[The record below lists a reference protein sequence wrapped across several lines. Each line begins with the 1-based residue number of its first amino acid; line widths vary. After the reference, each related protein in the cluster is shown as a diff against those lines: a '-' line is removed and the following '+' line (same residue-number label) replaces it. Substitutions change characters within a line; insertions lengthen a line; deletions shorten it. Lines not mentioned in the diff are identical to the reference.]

1 MSTEIQQN
9 GNSTNGKSSPKGD
22 NRKEFWLSSFSINN
36 RISVLVLLV
45 LVAVMGIVSYL
56 TIPKESFPSINVP
69 NIFVVT
75 IYPGVSPEDME
86 SLVTRKLE
94 DELGNISE
102 VKEMT
107 STSSEGYSNI
117 NLEFDPSVD
126 IEDALQKVREK
137 VDLAKPELP
146 EDAEEPTVQEIN
158 FSEFPIMNVN
168 LSGEYDEVILKE
180 IAEDLQDKIETIPSV
195 LGVDLTGGLEREVQV
210 DVDLAKMKYYG
221 ITFGDII
228 TAISQENVTIPGGD
242 ISVGT
247 KKFLLRVP
255 GQYDDTALLEDI
267 VVKGENQSPIYVRDV
282 AKVTFGFKER
292 ETYSELGTAPVI
304 TLGVKK
310 RTGENI
316 LDTGERTKAIL
327 EEALPTLPPTTT
339 YTITNDQ
346 SVQVVSM
353 VSNLE
358 NNIISGLILVVGVL
372 LFFLGVKNSSFVGIS
387 IPLSMFLSFIIL
399 SAVGITMNM
408 IVLFSLILSLGMLV
422 DNAIV
427 VVENIYR
434 YLEEGYDNFE
444 AAKKGTGEVAIPIIA
459 GTMTTIAAFAPMIFW
474 PGIVG
479 QFMSYL
485 PKTLII
491 TLASSLFVGLVIN
504 PVICALFMSVEGEEK
519 KATLTR
525 DGKMIVI
532 FFTSAILVIWI
543 LISGLV
549 SGISAAS
556 DNPELFVSAFI
567 GGMLTLSKTLL
578 MLVILGLVFWI
589 LNKVAL
595 APIGRWW
602 QKDGLQK
609 VIDKYEQT
617 LVWSLDHRISTI
629 VMSVVVLLSSF
640 ASCIAFNP
648 GTEFFPEN
656 IPPQDVYIQ
665 IETPIG
671 SDVQFTKSIV
681 NEVRDRVQNLPN
693 IVDVT
698 SILATSGASITSDP
712 GAGGGGNSPHKGT
725 VALNFVDFQER
736 EGDVF
741 EAMEFLRNHMTENIV
756 GAKITVEKPAD
767 GPPTGKPINLEISGP
782 NMDQLSSISNMILS
796 VLEADSVFAK
806 MDGLDSNLPE
816 ARPEVRVE
824 VDREKAALYELN
836 TNVIGMTIRQAINGV
851 EASKF
856 RDGKE
861 EYDIIVR
868 LSNEYRDDM
877 STLSDLTIFHE
888 GNQIPLSEVATWE
901 VSDGLGGIN
910 HKESVRVI
918 TISADV
924 RSDYQ
929 ANAVLAEVQ
938 GVLENYLQ
946 SLPAGYSHNWT
957 GQQQEQDE
965 SFEFLGI
972 AFLIALFLIAFILVS
987 QFNSVAKPLII
998 LSSVIMSMAGVFYGL
1013 VTFQMAFGL
1022 MAFLGIISLAGIVVN
1037 NAIVLID
1044 YVDILRERDG
1054 LNLRDALIQGGKVRF
1069 RPVILTATTTAL
1081 GLVPLA
1087 IGFNF
1092 DFIVLVA
1099 HPLEFFSNLHSYI
1112 YMGGEQAAWWGP
1124 MAIAVIVGL
1133 LFATALT
1140 LILVPVL
1147 YSIIERSRRGLN
1159 KVMFGKEEPG
1169 IVKDQSALNNRNNAT
1184 KELEAAI

>member
-1 MSTEIQQN
+1 MSTENNN
-9 GNSTNGKSSPKGD
+9 GASPNGAPLPKEGK
-22 NRKEFWLSSFSINN
+22 RKEFRLTSFSIDN

-45 LVAVMGIVSYL
+45 LVAIMGIVSYL
-56 TIPKESFPSINVP
+56 TIPKESFPSINIP

-75 IYPGVSPEDME
+75 VYPGVSPEDME
-86 SLVTRKLE
+86 SLITRKLE
-94 DELGNISE
+94 DELGNISDI
-102 VKEMT
+102 KKMT
-107 STSSEGYSNI
+107 SSSSEGYSNI
-117 NLEFDPSVD
+117 NLEFEPSVD

-146 EDAEEPTVQEIN
+146 EDAEEPVVQEIN
-158 FSEFPIMNVN
+158 FAEFPIMNVN
-168 LSGEYDEVILKE
+168 LSGQYDEVILKD
-180 IAEDLQDKIETIPSV
+180 IAEDLQDRIETIPSV

-210 DVDLAKMKYYG
+210 DVDLAKMKYYN

-228 TAISQENVTIPGGD
+228 EAIANENVTIPGGD

-255 GQYDDTALLEDI
+255 GQYENPKLLEDI
-267 VVKGENQSPIYVRDV
+267 VVKGENRSPIYVRDV

-292 ETYSELGTAPVI
+292 ETYSELGEAPVI

-310 RTGENI
+310 RTGQNI
-316 LDTGERTKAIL
+316 LDTGNQVKAIL
-327 EEALPTLPPTTT
+327 DEVLPTLPPTTT
-339 YTITNDQ
+339 YAITNDQ
-346 SVQVVSM
+346 SIDVVSM
-353 VSNLE
+353 VNNLE
-358 NNIISGLILVVGVL
+358 NNIISGLLLVVGVL
-372 LFFLGVKNSSFVGIS
+372 LFFLGVRNASFVGIS

-434 YLEEGYDNFE
+434 YLEEGYDRFE

-459 GTMTTIAAFAPMIFW
+459 GTFTTIAAFAPMIFW
-474 PGIVG
+474 PGVVG

-504 PVICALFMSVEGEEK
+504 PVICALFMTVEGQEAEAKLTPNGK
-519 KATLTR
+519 KILYGVIAFFL
-525 DGKMIVI
+525 VI
-532 FFTSAILVIWI
+532 FLLSSFITWSMLIILGAILWALNRFI
-543 LISGLV
+543 LTPV
-549 SGISAAS
+549 
-556 DNPELFVSAFI
+556 
-567 GGMLTLSKTLL
+567 
-578 MLVILGLVFWI
+578 
-589 LNKVAL
+589 
-595 APIGRWW
+595 GRWW
-602 QKDGLQK
+602 QKDGLNNL
-609 VIDKYEQT
+609 ISKYENT
-617 LVWSLDHRISTI
+617 LVWSLNHRFSVVGIS
-629 VMSVVVLLSSF
+629 VFVLALSVVVL
-640 ASCIAFNP
+640 IAFNP
-648 GTEFFPEN
+648 GTEFFPED
-656 IPPQDVYIQ
+656 IPPRDVYVQ
-665 IETPIG
+665 VETPIG
-671 SDVQFTKSIV
+671 SDVQYTKSIIE
-681 NEVRDRVQNLPN
+681 EVQERVKNLPN
-693 IVDVT
+693 LVDVN
-698 SILATSGASITSDP
+698 SVLATSGASITADP
-712 GAGGGGNSPHKGT
+712 GSSGGGNTPNKGT
-725 VALNFVDFQER
+725 VALNFVDYQER

-756 GAKITVEKPAD
+756 GAKITVEQPPN
-767 GPPTGKPINLEISGP
+767 GPPTGKPVNLEISGRS
-782 NMDQLSSISNMILS
+782 MDELSTLSNEILTI
-796 VLEADSVFAK
+796 LEEDSVFAK
-806 MDGLDSNLPE
+806 MDGLASNLPE
-816 ARPEVRVE
+816 ARPEIRVD
-824 VDREKAALYELN
+824 VDREKAALYELS

-868 LSNEYRDDM
+868 LNDEYRDDL
-877 STLSDLTIFHE
+877 STLGDLTISHE

-901 VSDGLGGIN
+901 VKDGLGGIN
-910 HKESVRVI
+910 HKDSERVI

-938 GVLENYLQ
+938 GVLSKYLEDI
-946 SLPAGYSHNWT
+946 PAGYDYSWT

-972 AFLIALFLIAFILVS
+972 AFLIAIFLIAFILVS
-987 QFNSVAKPLII
+987 QFNSVAKPIII

-1044 YVDILRERDG
+1044 YVDILRSRDG
-1054 LNLRDALIQGGKVRF
+1054 YNLRDALVQAGKIRF

-1092 DFIVLVA
+1092 DFIVLVGQ
-1099 HPLEFFSNLHSYI
+1099 PLEFFSNLGSYV

-1133 LFATALT
+1133 LFATLLT

-1147 YSIIERSRRGLN
+1147 YSLIERSRRGLN

-1169 IVKDQSALNNRNNAT
+1169 IIKDQSSLNGNGESRKPEPAT
-1184 KELEAAI
+1184 A

>member
-9 GNSTNGKSSPKGD
+9 GNSINGKPMPKSD

-107 STSSEGYSNI
+107 STSSEGYSSI

-146 EDAEEPTVQEIN
+146 EDAEEPAVQEIN
-158 FSEFPIMNVN
+158 LSEFPILNVN
-168 LSGEYDEVILKE
+168 LSGEYEEVILKE

-255 GQYDDTALLEDI
+255 GQYEDTALLEDI
-267 VVKGENQSPIYVRDV
+267 VVKGEEKSPIYVRDV

-316 LDTGERTKAIL
+316 LETGERTKAIL

-491 TLASSLFVGLVIN
+491 TLASSLFVGLIIN
-504 PVICALFMSVEGEEK
+504 PVICALFMSVEGQEK
-519 KATLTR
+519 KAVLTSK
-525 DGKMIVI
+525 GK
-532 FFTSAILVIWI
+532 WI
-543 LISGLV
+543 
-549 SGISAAS
+549 
-556 DNPELFVSAFI
+556 I
-567 GGMLTLSKTLL
+567 GGGVGFFLLIFLASSFTTWVMLI
-578 MLVILGLVFWI
+578 VLGVVFWLANKFALEPI
-589 LNKVAL
+589 GKWWQNQGLNKV
-595 APIGRWW
+595 IG
-602 QKDGLQK
+602 
-609 VIDKYEQT
+609 KYET
-617 LVWSLDHRISTI
+617 SLIWALNHRLSTI
-629 VMSVVVLLSSF
+629 GISVFILFSSVVMLT
-640 ASCIAFNP
+640 AFNP

-671 SDVQFTKSIV
+671 SDVKYTKTIV

-741 EAMEFLRNHMTENIV
+741 EAMEFLRDHMTENIV

-767 GPPTGKPINLEISGP
+767 GPPTGKPINLEVSGP
-782 NMDQLSSISNMILS
+782 NMDQLSSISNTVLSILA
-796 VLEADSVFAK
+796 ADSVFSK

-868 LSNEYRDDM
+868 LSDEYRDDM
-877 STLSDLTIFHE
+877 STLSDLTVFHE

-924 RSDYQ
+924 RSEYQ
-929 ANAVLAEVQ
+929 ANAVLADVQ
-938 GVLENYLQ
+938 GVLGEYLEG
-946 SLPAGYSHNWT
+946 LPAGYSYNWT

-972 AFLIALFLIAFILVS
+972 AFLIALFLISFILVS
-987 QFNSVAKPLII
+987 QFNSIAKPLII

-1054 LNLRDALIQGGKVRF
+1054 MSLRDALIQGGKVRF

-1099 HPLEFFSNLHSYI
+1099 TPLEFFSNLHSYI

-1169 IVKDQSALNNRNNAT
+1169 IIKDQSALNNESTNK
-1184 KELEAAI
+1184 KEMEVAV

>member
-9 GNSTNGKSSPKGD
+9 GNHTNGTEPSTKGTGI
-22 NRKEFWLSSFSINN
+22 RKEFKISSFSINN
-36 RISVLVLLV
+36 RISVLVLV
-45 LVAVMGIVSYL
+45 TLVAVMGIVSYL

-75 IYPGVSPEDME
+75 VYPGVSPEDME

-102 VKEMT
+102 VKTMT

-117 NLEFDPSVD
+117 NLEFDPNVD

-146 EDAEEPTVQEIN
+146 EDAEEPVVQEIN

-180 IAEDLQDKIETIPSV
+180 IAEDLQDKIEAIPTV

-228 TAISQENVTIPGGD
+228 GAIAQENVTIPGGD

-255 GQYDDTALLEDI
+255 GQYEDTQQLEDI
-267 VVKGENQSPIYVRDV
+267 VVKGESQSPIYIRDV
-282 AKVTFGFKER
+282 ASVTFGFKER
-292 ETYSELGTAPVI
+292 ETYSELEGAPVI

-316 LDTGERTKAIL
+316 LETAQRTKAIL
-327 EEALPTLPPTTT
+327 DEELALLPPTTT
-339 YTITNDQ
+339 YNITNDQ
-346 SVQVVSM
+346 SIDVVSM

-372 LFFLGVKNSSFVGIS
+372 LFFLGVRNSSFVGIS

-399 SAVGITMNM
+399 GAVGITMNM
-408 IVLFSLILSLGMLV
+408 VVLFSLILSLGMLV

-459 GTMTTIAAFAPMIFW
+459 GTMTTIAAFAPMVFW

-491 TLASSLFVGLVIN
+491 TLASSLVVGLVIN
-504 PVICALFMSVEGEEK
+504 PVICALFMRVDGQEK
-519 KATLTR
+519 KAQLTTK
-525 DGKMIVI
+525 GKR
-532 FFTSAILVIWI
+532 I
-543 LISGLV
+543 LIGVFAFFAMIFL
-549 SGISAAS
+549 AS
-556 DNPELFVSAFI
+556 SFI
-567 GGMLTLSKTLL
+567 TWIMLIALG
-578 MLVILGLVFWI
+578 VILWSI
-589 LNKVAL
+589 NKYVL
-595 APIGRWW
+595 EPVGRWW
-602 QKDGLQK
+602 QRDGLNK
-609 VIDKYEQT
+609 LIVRYERTLTWALNHRLTTMGIAVVI
-617 LVWSLDHRISTI
+617 LIS
-629 VMSVVVLLSSF
+629 SFVLLG
-640 ASCIAFNP
+640 AFNP
-648 GTEFFPEN
+648 GTEFFPED
-656 IPPQDVYIQ
+656 IPPRDVYVQ

-671 SDVQFTKSIV
+671 SDVTYTKEIID
-681 NEVRDRVQNLPN
+681 EVRDRVQNLPN
-693 IVDVT
+693 IVDVN
-698 SILATSGASITSDP
+698 SVLATSGALITADP
-712 GAGGGGNSPHKGT
+712 ASGGGGNTPNRGT

-741 EAMEFLRNHMTENIV
+741 NAMEFLRDHMSENIV
-756 GAKITVEKPAD
+756 GAKITVEQPPN
-767 GPPTGKPINLEISGP
+767 GPPTGKPVNLEISG
-782 NMDQLSSISNMILS
+782 SNMEQLALISYDVLKIL
-796 VLEADSVFAK
+796 EEDSVFAK
-806 MDGLDSNLPE
+806 MDGLESDLPE
-816 ARPEVRVE
+816 PRPEVRVE

-836 TNVIGMTIRQAINGV
+836 TNTIGMTIRQAINGV

-856 RDGKE
+856 RDGKD

-868 LSNEYRDDM
+868 LNDEYRDDM
-877 STLSDLTIFHE
+877 STLGDLTIFHE

-901 VSDGLGGIN
+901 VKDGLGGIK
-910 HKESVRVI
+910 HKEAERVI

-924 RSDYQ
+924 RAGYQ

-938 GVLENYLQ
+938 GVLAEYL
-946 SLPAGYSHNWT
+946 SDLPPGYTHGWT

-972 AFLIALFLIAFILVS
+972 AFMIALFLISFILVS

-1054 LNLRDALIQGGKVRF
+1054 LSLREALIQGGKVRF

-1092 DFIVLVA
+1092 DFIVLVGN
-1099 HPLEFFSNLHSYI
+1099 PLEFFSNLSSYI

-1169 IVKDQSALNNRNNAT
+1169 LIKDQSSLNAEET
-1184 KELEAAI
+1184 KLEPELA

>member
-9 GNSTNGKSSPKGD
+9 GNRTNGTEPSKKGTGI
-22 NRKEFWLSSFSINN
+22 RKEFKISSFSINN
-36 RISVLVLLV
+36 RISVLVLV
-45 LVAVMGIVSYL
+45 TLVAVMGIVSYL

-75 IYPGVSPEDME
+75 VYPGVSPEDME

-102 VKEMT
+102 VKTMT

-117 NLEFDPSVD
+117 NLEFDPNVD

-146 EDAEEPTVQEIN
+146 EDAEEPVVQEIN

-180 IAEDLQDKIETIPSV
+180 IAEDLQDKIEAIPSV

-228 TAISQENVTIPGGD
+228 GAIAQENVTIPGGD

-255 GQYDDTALLEDI
+255 GQYDDTQQLEDI
-267 VVKGENQSPIYVRDV
+267 VVKGESQSPIYIRDV
-282 AKVTFGFKER
+282 ASVAFGFKER
-292 ETYSELGTAPVI
+292 ETYSELEGAPVI

-316 LDTGERTKAIL
+316 LETAQRTKAIL
-327 EEALPTLPPTTT
+327 DEELALLPPTTT
-339 YTITNDQ
+339 YNITNDQ
-346 SVQVVSM
+346 SIDVVSM

-372 LFFLGVKNSSFVGIS
+372 LFFLGVRNSSFVGIS

-399 SAVGITMNM
+399 GAVGITMNM
-408 IVLFSLILSLGMLV
+408 VVLFSLILSLGMLV

-444 AAKKGTGEVAIPIIA
+444 AAKKGTGEVAVPIIA
-459 GTMTTIAAFAPMIFW
+459 GTMTTIAAFAPMVFW

-491 TLASSLFVGLVIN
+491 TLASSLVVGLVIN
-504 PVICALFMSVEGEEK
+504 PVICALFMRVDGQEK
-519 KATLTR
+519 KAQLTANGKRILIGVFVFLAMIFLASSFITWIMLITL
-525 DGKMIVI
+525 G
-532 FFTSAILVIWI
+532 AILWAI
-543 LISGLV
+543 
-549 SGISAAS
+549 
-556 DNPELFVSAFI
+556 
-567 GGMLTLSKTLL
+567 
-578 MLVILGLVFWI
+578 
-589 LNKVAL
+589 NKYVL
-595 APIGRWW
+595 EPVGRWW
-602 QKDGLQK
+602 QRDGLNK
-609 VIDKYEQT
+609 LIVKYERT
-617 LVWSLDHRISTI
+617 LTWALNHRLSTMGIAVVILIS
-629 VMSVVVLLSSF
+629 SFVLLG
-640 ASCIAFNP
+640 AFNP
-648 GTEFFPEN
+648 GTEFFPED
-656 IPPQDVYIQ
+656 IPPRDVYVQ

-671 SDVQFTKSIV
+671 SDVTYTKQII

-693 IVDVT
+693 IVDVN
-698 SILATSGASITSDP
+698 SVLATSGALITADP
-712 GAGGGGNSPHKGT
+712 GAGGGGNTPNRGT

-741 EAMEFLRNHMTENIV
+741 DAMEFLRDHMSENIV
-756 GAKITVEKPAD
+756 GAMITVEQPPN
-767 GPPTGKPINLEISGP
+767 GPPTGKPVNLEISGS
-782 NMDQLSSISNMILS
+782 NMEQLAIISNDVLKIL
-796 VLEADSVFAK
+796 EEDSVFAK
-806 MDGLDSNLPE
+806 MDGLESDLPE
-816 ARPEVRVE
+816 PRPEVRVE

-836 TNVIGMTIRQAINGV
+836 TNTIGMTIRQAINGV

-868 LSNEYRDDM
+868 LNDEYRDDM
-877 STLSDLTIFHE
+877 STLGDLTIFHE

-901 VSDGLGGIN
+901 VKDGLGGIK
-910 HKESVRVI
+910 HKEAERVI
-918 TISADV
+918 TVSADV
-924 RSDYQ
+924 RAGYQ

-938 GVLENYLQ
+938 GVL
-946 SLPAGYSHNWT
+946 AGYLSNLPPGYTHGWT

-972 AFLIALFLIAFILVS
+972 AFMIALFPYLIH
-987 QFNSVAKPLII
+987 
-998 LSSVIMSMAGVFYGL
+998 
-1013 VTFQMAFGL
+1013 FG
-1022 MAFLGIISLAGIVVN
+1022 
-1037 NAIVLID
+1037 
-1044 YVDILRERDG
+1044 
-1054 LNLRDALIQGGKVRF
+1054 
-1069 RPVILTATTTAL
+1069 
-1081 GLVPLA
+1081 
-1087 IGFNF
+1087 
-1092 DFIVLVA
+1092 
-1099 HPLEFFSNLHSYI
+1099 FSI
-1112 YMGGEQAAWWGP
+1112 
-1124 MAIAVIVGL
+1124 
-1133 LFATALT
+1133 
-1140 LILVPVL
+1140 
-1147 YSIIERSRRGLN
+1147 
-1159 KVMFGKEEPG
+1159 
-1169 IVKDQSALNNRNNAT
+1169 
-1184 KELEAAI
+1184 